1 MSVYQDVSH
10 FASPNRLRA
19 QAQFNQTAP
28 TMSKTP
34 PPLQKAPGREL
45 FGQIA
50 LKKGFISEHQLDDA
64 LSRQKQLKQSGQR
77 HELLGLI
84 MIEINVL
91 SNAQLIEILKYIEA
105 QRGEHME

>member
-1 MSVYQDVSH
+1 
-10 FASPNRLRA
+10 
-19 QAQFNQTAP
+19 
-28 TMSKTP
+28 MSKTSAP
-34 PPLQKAPGREL
+34 PQKTPGREL

-50 LKKGFISEHQLDDA
+50 LKKGFISEDELEEA
-64 LSRQKQLKQSGQR
+64 LSRQKQLTQAGER

-105 QRGEHME
+105 QRGEQME